1 MNREKVVA
9 NRLNHDFTFE
19 MRPDEPMSELIS
31 VELVKKGVALVTM
44 QRPERRN
51 ALSIALLTELMST
64 IKQLEASPF
73 DGSRVRVVILR
84 GAGPVFCAGM
94 DLAEATQADKVSES
108 ARRIAGA
115 LHLLRYSPLVTIA
128 AVHGGAYA
136 GGAGMVAACDMAVG
150 SSDVQ
155 IAFPEARRGLLPAL
169 ISEVLKSKVREG
181 DLRELFLVGTPIDAM
196 RAQQIGLLQ
205 RVVDPA
211 QLLDAAVTMADGVL
225 AGGPLTII
233 DTKRLLEELYEGSG
247 THGAIDASDQAIE
260 DHLRARNSAE
270 AVEGLRAFLEKRNP
284 SWMND

>member
-1 MNREKVVA
+1 
-9 NRLNHDFTFE
+9 